1 MAIVRQEHF
10 SLTAMPI
17 QSECVQKALALSNQQ
32 FKRLFGIK
40 SESKK
45 VAVHGFWKMEN
56 FQSPKM
62 PKLLILSADLKF

>member
-1 MAIVRQEHF
+1 MSRDHENRGQYFEEVQQDGAIIR
-10 SLTAMPI
+10 TI
-17 QSECVQKALALSNQQ
+17 SECWENARCEMNGCVKIL
-32 FKRLFGIK
+32 
-40 SESKK
+40 